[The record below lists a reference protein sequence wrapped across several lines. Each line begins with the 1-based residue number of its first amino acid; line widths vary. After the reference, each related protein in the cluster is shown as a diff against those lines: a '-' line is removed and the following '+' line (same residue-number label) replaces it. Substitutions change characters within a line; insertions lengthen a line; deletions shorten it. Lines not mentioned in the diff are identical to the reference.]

1 MYSSLL
7 GGTAKTMSNKT
18 PKTPFSALLSK
29 EEKHFPA
36 GYTDP
41 EGHKGGQFA
50 PKDTTGEV
58 AQETKEKPFVYS
70 DGQTS
75 LVNSM
80 AVNKPKEPTAPDV
93 SPEDLIAHHKAGL
106 EKSAK
111 LLNQYIKQDGGKP
124 TDTNAKILAGN
135 IANHVDALSDLGG
148 MSKEE
153 LAKGLSTQ
161 GLSMWLKKKH
171 GLPLTAQ
178 EEKNIA
184 STMKS
189 AIALQNKKQAA
200 KKLEDHKKN
209 SALAEEAK
217 VKFGEDSAQY
227 KKLKN
232 KAEKDLN
239 KAMSYGVLPADAVK
253 EKEVVKENHDAEKVA
268 QLKAIHDAAEELAH
282 QEHMGTQNTAYYNA
296 VSDAVAAAKYAD
308 ENETNKAIEAG
319 KATNAA
325 KIANGKTLLSISV
338 IAHAQVQHQQHEAK
352 DSDAYKEYKDAANA
366 YKYYYNTGAIY
377 NGLNKD
383 DLKQAVKTGKLAF
396 SSMKANKNMG
406 KVAPPDVP
414 GFEKLA
420 PAPKPAVEV
429 KPESPKT
436 FSDISSEAKAKD
448 GLQQL
453 VDLTTSYNAHMTM
466 PNNQT
471 YYSDFLEAKKNFD
484 TTMGVGYSDK
494 ALAAYYALKNN
505 LVDSQAKDKE
515 AEKEAQKKDF
525 FGGLDYLKAYPN
537 DKEASAKLADNHK
550 EINDTYGAGTTL
562 AWLKEYNAKNK
573 QVEPKTFSDFV
584 NDAKGKGNTGKLA
597 YMTNAY
603 SDHKAA
609 PTPDT
614 QAMLNGAKAS
624 LDASMGAGYSD
635 KAIAAYDTA
644 TTAKPLAT
652 SPDGMMLAKDK
663 SDYFKA
669 IDSTPDSPKGEA
681 DPKLMQMKLDIDK
694 KYGDGTANSWIAEK
708 IKGMH
713 ADNAAVKESVKA
725 SYLSILSYA
734 NPDASQQSAIAE
746 MKKNIDAK
754 YGDGTAT
761 QWMVDDLKAKGNAA
775 TTPETKPSFVDP
787 TVVSPEKKE
796 FFKKL
801 NDLNNKGEPLHGFGI
816 GNPWLKEYQDAKD
829 KQYKASEALD
839 AALKDKTLT
848 KPAVQKLFFDALGHP
863 DITPLKG
870 EIVTQMTDA
879 IDDVYGN
886 GEGNSWLGNYVAS
899 YQQKATKDKEAK
911 KDTPTKYVYGKK
923 NYSTYDIKSDALAA
937 LRIPHTLDDKS
948 DLIQN
953 IIDKAKQDID
963 LVAGVKD
970 AGLKYLN
977 VYYTDH
983 SNDNPN
989 PEFSG
994 YAKGVATKM
1003 LAEAQEKVDKL
1014 TDPVLSL
1021 SKASASKKLS
1031 DLKQDVD
1038 KYFGQGASADL
1049 LDAYDEAKAEHK
1061 KDFFAKMDAVQGGK
1075 ANAGNALALGTK
1087 INTVDELF
1095 GNGTSTQWA
1104 DEFNTAK
1111 EKAKPVDQKAE
1122 DKKKY
1127 INSHIA
1133 NLLPEHKPIQKV
1145 MEAKYGVAAVMSW
1158 VKDFDADRK
1167 MLQDK
1172 NQAYLDSPSP
1182 ESYNA
1187 LKSTKK
1193 TIDEAYGDGAA
1204 DYCLTGHKPD
1214 ALGSKP
1220 KPSKDD
1226 EAADKKKYIGLY
1238 TTGHPNDFDAF
1249 EGVVSAKYGD
1259 AKGEQW
1265 LKDYSTDTLLV
1276 KDAQAKYTLDPSAM
1290 NKLALA
1296 TMKAKIDEA
1305 YGDGAAN
1312 SILVSS
1318 KLVTPPAK
1326 PKPTQED
1333 KDYLLAASDTLAA
1346 TGAKVADAVDF
1357 AKKVKMFNSI
1367 YGEGAASAY
1376 IKEAK
1381 NLKIPNDM
1389 DVSGVNG
1396 TTPLAWKEI
1405 IKDNYDSSVSSLVF
1419 HSSDVEDYPQLSNVD
1434 KSYGTGMHQYW
1445 LTQHIESL
1453 DKEAKTTAPTPTT
1466 SSPTQALLDAGNKLG
1481 ASGAK
1486 IRDMIIFASKVT
1498 EYNNLYGEGYA
1509 SKHLADTDSLVIPS
1523 DDTVDQNGKTA
1534 AECKKS
1540 LGDSYDA
1547 AVKNAYATNQA
1558 IPVYAKTAN
1567 ASFGL
1572 ATYNYWLAQ
1581 HIEQLAQ
1588 GKSSPAPI
1596 TPVDPKAVKA
1606 ATAKMK
1612 KSVLAAAKALIAN
1625 PTSPQHAAA
1634 FSSLLSDA
1642 DAKYGSG
1649 TALKWIGAANKKEA
1663 KANTGT
1669 VAALEMPKELNDV
1682 IAVGDSVN
1690 TASKT
1695 QVPKLPDVLPTDKT
1709 EAEALNEKLGL
1720 AYYTIRHENGG
1731 DKNAP
1736 DVLASYK
1743 VWDTLKDHMKA
1754 NLGYDKSFFSSSS
1767 SDLNSKAQ
1775 SLWDNSGQA
1784 AADKKAKATSDYV
1797 DSVAAWSAEA
1807 SKKNIDPDNEDYLK
1821 DMMVTNAKQAV
1832 IAGVPSNTIGTLFES
1847 GKANSAAFVKK
1858 QKDDAMKEIAA
1869 ASHDYFMKSGL
1880 KGEDDPETKAANMN
1894 ALNIMAKHSMLL
1906 SEAEKI
1912 DAFGRSKGAAEKTVA
1927 NMKLLGDLGA
1937 AAQKYDSGEI
1947 NCKWAPKGSDEFNQ
1961 AKAVGDALW
1970 KSLTPSQRSAFT
1982 SYTGSG
1988 HKGVNK
1994 NLAQGTTTDLADVLS
2009 KAMDGQSLGVD
2020 VKLGRNMPQKWFWKA
2035 MGLPND
2041 TSAEMNNLTDEQ
2053 LQACVGKVYHEPG
2066 ISSTSYDQDCGVS
2079 VTNTG
2084 DESGY
2089 LKLHIR
2095 AAKDISQGLW
2105 IDTHSTCSSEREVML
2120 NKGAT
2125 YLIRGIQ
2132 RNDTS
2137 SYGPYSYTIDLDL
2150 IGYTQEP
2157 KK

>member
-396 SSMKANKNMG
+396 SSMKANKNME

-713 ADNAAVKESVKA
+713 ADAAVKENVKA
-725 SYLSILSYA
+725 SYLSILNYA

-761 QWMVDDLKAKGNAA
+761 TWMTENIKAVGQAA
-775 TTPETKPSFVDP
+775 T
-787 TVVSPEKKE
+787 
-796 FFKKL
+796 
-801 NDLNNKGEPLHGFGI
+801 
-816 GNPWLKEYQDAKD
+816 AK
-829 KQYKASEALD
+829 
-839 AALKDKTLT
+839 
-848 KPAVQKLFFDALGHP
+848 
-863 DITPLKG
+863 
-870 EIVTQMTDA
+870 
-879 IDDVYGN
+879 
-886 GEGNSWLGNYVAS
+886 S
-899 YQQKATKDKEAK
+899 YD
-911 KDTPTKYVYGKK
+911 YGKQEYNLTDTK
-923 NYSTYDIKSDALAA
+923 ADALAA

-953 IIDKAKQDID
+953 IIDKAKADID
-963 LVAGVKD
+963 LASGVKD

-977 VYYTDH
+977 GKYTDH

-989 PEFSG
+989 PEFSNF
-994 YAKGVATKM
+994 AKEVATKM
-1003 LAEAQEKVDKL
+1003 LVDAQAKVDSL
-1014 TDPVLSL
+1014 VDPILEL
-1021 SKASASKKLS
+1021 SKKDAVKALTG
-1031 DLKQDVD
+1031 LKQDVD
-1038 KYFGQGASADL
+1038 KYLGQGASADL
-1049 LDAYDEAKAEHK
+1049 LDSYDEAKADHK
-1061 KDFFAKMDAVQGGK
+1061 KQFFAKMDAVQGGK
-1075 ANAGNALALGTK
+1075 ANADNALALGMH
-1087 INTVDELF
+1087 INKVDELF
-1095 GNGTSTQWA
+1095 GKGTSSLWA
-1104 DEFNTAK
+1104 DEFNSKKLWAD
-1111 EKAKPVDQKAE
+1111 AYGGNPPKPVDQKAE

-1127 INSHIA
+1127 INSYIA
-1133 NLLPEHKPIQKV
+1133 NMVPEHKPIEQT
-1145 MEAKYGVAAVMSW
+1145 MNAKYGVDTVQGW
-1158 VKDFDADRK
+1158 VKDFNADKK
-1167 MLQDK
+1167 MLQGK
-1172 NQAYLDSPSP
+1172 NLDYLDNPSP
-1182 ESYNA
+1182 EAVAAIS
-1187 LKSTKK
+1187 STTK
-1193 TIDEAYGDGAA
+1193 TIDAAYGDGTAK
-1204 DYCLTGHKPD
+1204 YMLTGHKPD
-1214 ALGSKP
+1214 VLGS
-1220 KPSKDD
+1220 
-1226 EAADKKKYIGLY
+1226 
-1238 TTGHPNDFDAF
+1238 
-1249 EGVVSAKYGD
+1249 
-1259 AKGEQW
+1259 
-1265 LKDYSTDTLLV
+1265 
-1276 KDAQAKYTLDPSAM
+1276 
-1290 NKLALA
+1290 
-1296 TMKAKIDEA
+1296 
-1305 YGDGAAN
+1305 
-1312 SILVSS
+1312 
-1318 KLVTPPAK
+1318 K

-2041 TSAEMNNLTDEQ
+2041 TRAEMNNLTDEQ

-2084 DESGY
+2084 DQSGY